1 MRILQSLLAI
11 IVFVI
16 ILKYTW
22 PLFVLLFIF
31 IVYNIVRFMNKLKVA
46 NVEPEAPKD
55 PNVIDA
61 TFTERSEPDDTQRN

>member
-1 MRILQSLLAI
+1 MRILQSLLAL

-16 ILKYTW
+16 ILQYTW
-22 PLFVLLFIF
+22 PLFVVIF
-31 IVYNIVRFMNKLKVA
+31 ILIVYFVMRFITKIQTIK
-46 NVEPEAPKD
+46 VEPEAPKD

>member
-1 MRILQSLLAI
+1 MRILQSILAI

-31 IVYNIVRFMNKLKVA
+31 IVYNIVRFMNKLKVV

-55 PNVIDA
+55 PNIIDA